1 MGELLWGLYN
11 LILATAFGRWF
22 ELERTGKVSPFA
34 VSLFYF
40 LFAMECLAV
49 VLISDVA
56 TTKLC
61 FSAFGS
67 FSVLISILYRL
78 DNNHEKYQQ
87 GAGVW
92 IADLGILMGVT
103 GYLMMAMDYANTK
116 RLLNVT
122 LLGAAGGIVTKYLK
136 RWRGKERE

>member
-1 MGELLWGLYN
+1 MGELFWGFYN
-11 LILATAFGRWF
+11 LILVAAFGRWF
-22 ELERTGKVSPFA
+22 ELERTGKVTPFT

-40 LFAMECLAV
+40 FFAMGCLAV
-49 VLISDVA
+49 VFISDVA

-67 FSVLISILYRL
+67 FSVLVSILYRL
-78 DNNHEKYQQ
+78 DNDHKKYQQ

-92 IADLGILMGVT
+92 MADLGILMGVT

-116 RLLNVT
+116 RLFNIMLLVT
-122 LLGAAGGIVTKYLK
+122 AGGIVTQYFK
-136 RWRGKERE
+136 RWKGKGRE